1 MPRLLSSNQNPECCF
16 NLTSFNQIF
25 AFEVNDTDCLNT
37 VIPASFLFLSFFL
50 FDHSIVSSFSPSS
63 LLSPLSAY
71 NIPKPKQI
79 QPRKKN
85 VAALLL
91 YCVLQ
96 FRSEHSRFI
105 LYLFMCLLSS
115 SDLQYTV
122 YNGIMAL
129 TKSSWNNFYYM
140 ICHALAGT
148 TKMVIH

>member
-79 QPRKKN
+79 QPRKKKN

-105 LYLFMCLLSS
+105 LTYLCVCCP
-115 SDLQYTV
+115 LQICNIQY
-122 YNGIMAL
+122 IM
-129 TKSSWNNFYYM
+129 
-140 ICHALAGT
+140 G
-148 TKMVIH
+148 